1 MDAETVGRDERVISE
16 ENASYRMGY
25 AVLLVGLLV
34 LIIVRALRAAGS
46 LVENLDLV
54 ALMLASSLVI
64 LIYQR
69 SKHLVSQRWIFI
81 FLCTMCV
88 ILLAALL
95 GLVFL
100 ITRP

>member
-1 MDAETVGRDERVISE
+1 VISE
-16 ENASYRMGY
+16 ENASYRLGY
-25 AVLLVGLLV
+25 AILLVGLLV

-69 SKHLVSQRWIFI
+69 SKQLVSHRWIFI

-100 ITRP
+100 LTRP